1 MKTAKTTLTKTLATA
16 ALFIGLL
23 APAAFADTV
32 VNVTLIDKM
41 GSGDLSKPLGL
52 GMGMHGDMSLAKMG
66 IAVNPKIATPGTVR
80 FDVTNL
86 ASGLVHEVKVARIND
101 ENQVLPYDMSRNKVD
116 EDGLQLL
123 GSVSEI
129 EPNKSASLILDL
141 APGKYLLFC
150 NVAGHY
156 MAGMWAVVEV
166 K

>member
-1 MKTAKTTLTKTLATA
+1 MKLTKILASA
-16 ALFIGLL
+16 ALFTSLL
-23 APAAFADTV
+23 APAGFAETV
-32 VNVTLIDKM
+32 IKVTLIDKM

-52 GMGMHGDMSLAKMG
+52 GMGMHADMGQAKMG
-66 IAVNPKIATPGTVR
+66 IAVNPKTATPGEVR

-86 ASGLVHEVKVARIND
+86 ASGLVHEVEVARITD
-101 ENQVLPYDMSRNKVD
+101 ENQVLPYDQSRNKVD
-116 EDGLQLL
+116 LEGLPTL

-129 EPNKSASLILDL
+129 MPNKSASLILDL

-156 MAGMWAVVEV
+156 MAGMWTVVEV